1 MTTALA
7 RSRRS
12 VVDEADLALTAYQC
26 RAVPSVA
33 QRLQSCRRSREIRD
47 LRSAVARVR
56 TACKACIDELSSQ
69 PPRAPGAV
77 SAAMRHL
84 LVARA
89 QLQFDRLLLWLQLNE
104 PEPPAS
110 VPGLVSQDHPLCH
123 TCTCQKCR

>member
-12 VVDEADLALTAYQC
+12 AIDDTDLALTAYQC

-33 QRLQSCRRSREIRD
+33 QRLQSCRRNREIKD
-47 LRSAVARVR
+47 LRLAVDRVR
-56 TACKACIDELSSQ
+56 TACRACIDELASQ
-69 PPRAPGAV
+69 APNTPGSF

-104 PEPPAS
+104 PDPP
-110 VPGLVSQDHPLCH
+110 
-123 TCTCQKCR
+123 